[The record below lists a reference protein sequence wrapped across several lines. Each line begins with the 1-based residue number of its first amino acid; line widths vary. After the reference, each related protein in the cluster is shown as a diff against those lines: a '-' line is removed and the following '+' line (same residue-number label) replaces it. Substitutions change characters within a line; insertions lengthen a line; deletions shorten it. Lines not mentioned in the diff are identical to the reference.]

1 MVGKCGRSLS
11 LILSV
16 LTLWPTGVEGRAQ
29 QQEPVTIEHHVCV
42 VSPLEA
48 DETVDT
54 VDTVDTE
61 EVRMAISIITRYVA
75 EQTTFWVRS
84 LITSQTCFEE

>member
-29 QQEPVTIEHHVCV
+29 QPEPVTIEHHVCV
-42 VSPLEA
+42 VSPIA
-48 DETVDT
+48 AHETVDT
-54 VDTVDTE
+54 A
-61 EVRMAISIITRYVA
+61 EVRMAIGIITRYVA

-84 LITSQTCFEE
+84 LITSQTRFEE